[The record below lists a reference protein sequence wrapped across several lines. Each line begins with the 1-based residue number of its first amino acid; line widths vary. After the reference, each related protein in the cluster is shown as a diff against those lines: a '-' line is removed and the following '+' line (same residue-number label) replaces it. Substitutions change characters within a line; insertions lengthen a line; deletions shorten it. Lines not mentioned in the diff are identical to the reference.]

1 MFVTGKNN
9 IVSDDIEHYKYQSGH
24 IYYQPTNGNHNPKM
38 VNGILME
45 SCRPLTENGKKK
57 LMLLPESN
65 DLLLL

>member
-9 IVSDDIEHYKYQSGH
+9 IISGDIEYYKYQSGH
-24 IYYQPTNGNHNPKM
+24 IYYQPTKDKHNSKM

-45 SCRPLTENGKKK
+45 PCKSLAEIDKKNR
-57 LMLLPESN
+57 MILPENS